1 VRVGEDLHYHRP
13 LASRLL
19 ARIQSFAVLPS
30 LVCVR
35 ATEDTAVAE
44 DRSASK
50 TATAPDDL
58 HNEDPRSHLTT
69 QRANAAPALCRL
81 RATAAIAVHAH
92 TCNLTQAAELQCL
105 ALLHLCMIE
114 ERWLWRPAVLQNAR
128 HSSPL
133 CLDDGVA
140 RNAVLQH
147 SRDSSWQADQPHLA
161 LRPLPASSRSAD
173 GSG

>member
-1 VRVGEDLHYHRP
+1 MRVGEDLHYHRP

-44 DRSASK
+44 DRSASE

-69 QRANAAPALCRL
+69 QRANAAPALCTL
-81 RATAAIAVHAH
+81 RATAA
-92 TCNLTQAAELQCL
+92 LPYPQAAELRCL
-105 ALLHLCMIE
+105 ALLHRCMIE